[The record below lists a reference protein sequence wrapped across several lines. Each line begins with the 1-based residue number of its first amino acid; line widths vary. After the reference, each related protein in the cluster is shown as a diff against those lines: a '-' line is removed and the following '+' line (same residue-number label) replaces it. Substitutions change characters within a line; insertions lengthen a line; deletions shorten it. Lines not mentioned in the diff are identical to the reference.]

1 MLEHLFILPA
11 YIPECCFLSCFWSV
25 GLDHEEPSVLAV
37 DMLEPS
43 VLAVDMLENI
53 TLENR
58 GRQLRS
64 QLHGRRFL
72 SHIIYSYIYTHTH
85 THTICS
91 LWCD

>member
-11 YIPECCFLSCFWSV
+11 YIAECCFLSCFWSV

-37 DMLEPS
+37 DMLEPA

-72 SHIIYSYIYTHTH
+72 FILYIPIYIHTHTH
-85 THTICS
+85 THNMVT
-91 LWCD
+91 LV